1 MLHLSTYSTGYLHSQ
16 AYPQHL
22 RSGQLFIAAL
32 VCSNLNAKR
41 KGGDDKGQQQRQ
53 MNTKYKSIC
62 KTQVDERLPM
72 KDSQREREREEGNGE
87 GQRGN
92 NLFDEF

>member
-1 MLHLSTYSTGYLHSQ
+1 MLHISTYPTGYLYSQ

-22 RSGQLFIAAL
+22 RSSQLFIAAL

-72 KDSQREREREEGNGE
+72 KDSQRERERGGK
-87 GQRGN
+87 RGGPKRKQ
-92 NLFDEF
+92 FI